1 MARFWTQNIE
11 LKRSYKWIA
20 RISLFDKSF
29 FGDGVDALDEDS
41 DISIDTGNDPVP
53 FIVQSFTKPEFG
65 FQTLEIKDS
74 YGPHRRLIAGSA
86 KWGSLEINLY
96 DVVDSNLNVS
106 KQLYDWLSSV
116 GYKSG
121 QENPSQDWVDASRA
135 IRKLSKGDLI
145 FLTLEHID
153 SNGKKIEEW
162 QFNQPVIK
170 AISFGDALS
179 YESDSPV
186 IVKLGVEIASAKYT
200 YLDNN

>member
-20 RISLFDKSF
+20 RINLFEKNF
-29 FGDGVDALDEDS
+29 FSDRTAEDS
-41 DISIDTGNDPVP
+41 DGSIDQRGPVP
-53 FIVQSFTKPEFG
+53 FLVQSFTKPEFG

-74 YGPHRRLIAGSA
+74 YGPHRRLLAGSA

-96 DVVDSNLNVS
+96 DVVDSDLNAT
-106 KQLYDWLSSV
+106 KQLYDWLGAV
-116 GYKSG
+116 GYESG
-121 QENPSQDWVDASRA
+121 QENPSKDWVNASKA

-153 SNGKKIEEW
+153 SNGKAIEEW

-179 YESDSPV
+179 YESDSAVV
-186 IVKLGVEIASAKYT
+186 IKLGIEIASAQYT
-200 YLDNN
+200 YLDND